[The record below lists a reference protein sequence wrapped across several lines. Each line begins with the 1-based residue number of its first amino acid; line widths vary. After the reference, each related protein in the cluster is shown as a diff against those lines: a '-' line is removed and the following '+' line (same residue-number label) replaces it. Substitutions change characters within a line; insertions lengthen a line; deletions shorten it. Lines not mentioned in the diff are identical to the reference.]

1 MFAVIVGCSDV
12 SYHLAGSLLTT
23 GHEVVVVEQRRS
35 RCRLLNDE
43 LGGIAFQ
50 GDGADEDVLRQ
61 AGVARADV
69 LVATTG
75 RDETNLVVCQ
85 ITKHL
90 FQVPR
95 IITVIKDPK
104 NEPVFHL
111 LGVDVVVNSH
121 HLVLANVEDGLPGR
135 PLVHL
140 KSLRAPLTE
149 LISISIPSTARIVGM
164 RLEDLELP
172 PRNFVSL
179 VIKKDGA
186 KLPSNGLVLEA
197 EDELLAVTM
206 TGDEQTLYDIF
217 TGET

>member
-23 GHEVVVVEQRRS
+23 GHEVVVVEQQRS

-50 GDGADEDVLRQ
+50 GDGTDESVLRQ
-61 AGVARADV
+61 AGLSRADV
-69 LVATTG
+69 LIATTG
-75 RDETNLVVCQ
+75 KDETNLVVCQ
-85 ITKHL
+85 VTKHL

-95 IITVIKDPK
+95 IITVVKDPK
-104 NEPVFHL
+104 NEPVFHI

-121 HLVLANVEDGLPGR
+121 HLVLASVEDGLPGR

-149 LISISIPSTARIVGM
+149 LISVSIPSTASIVGM

-172 PRNFVSL
+172 PHNFISL

-186 KLPSNGLVLEA
+186 RLPVNGLVLEA

>member
-12 SYHLAGSLLTT
+12 SYHLARSLLTT
-23 GHEVVVVEQRRS
+23 GHEVVVVEQRRE

-43 LGGIAFQ
+43 LGSIAFR
-50 GDGADEDVLRQ
+50 GDGTDENVLRH
-61 AGVARADV
+61 AGLARADV
-69 LVATTG
+69 LIATTG

-85 ITKHL
+85 MTKHL
-90 FQVPR
+90 FHTPR

-104 NEPVFHL
+104 NEPLFHL

-121 HLVLANVEDGLPGR
+121 HLVLTNVEDGLPGR

-140 KSLRAPLTE
+140 KSLRAPLAE
-149 LISISIPSTARIVGM
+149 LISVSIPSTASIVGK
-164 RLEDLELP
+164 RVEDLELP
-172 PRNFVSL
+172 PRNFISL

-186 KLPSNGLVLEA
+186 RLPADDLVLEA

-217 TGET
+217 TGEA